1 MASIAGGATAPAADP
16 PNVFAS
22 FKAPYTP
29 DSIEAWSQHAS
40 AALRFRLLATANT
53 AAGESPTAA
62 SPVGRSTASNAC
74 SDDVFVVGMYQ
85 FDESTRSRSGG
96 LSFYSVQPP
105 RGHPAA
111 PSLDIREVLQHST
124 DAFGCLDVRWLCGGA
139 QCCYSCCTRNNG
151 LSLCH
156 DEFEAPLAV
165 IGSDC
170 ALHAYRVT
178 GKPRSEESS
187 SGSSLSCTHTAKIP
201 VLSDPTRDQIG
212 LSLDALHNQAQKAH
226 DAEAWTI
233 AVSPHCNGNLIATGA
248 DDCKLR
254 LWDIRDGCRSAAAE
268 GNFDSSRSSTESFPS
283 LQGECTRRHSMG
295 VTSVSFVP
303 TSPSL
308 LLSGRQEIFCS
319 RGSLRG
325 LNRFPVE
332 GRLLLLR
339 SMLRIPRHI
348 ACASAFGASLHSA
361 TATML
366 QQQQQKLQQQQQ
378 PQQQQQ
384 HQKSRRVLPFIG
396 ASVGF
401 YDKSICCWQD
411 AVPAVSHREHQV
423 GAVADVHSNG
433 GSTCCCAGSAVAA
446 SAAGA
451 ARDTVRGLGTGRL

>member
-124 DAFGCLDVRWLCGGA
+124 DAFGCLDVRWL
-139 QCCYSCCTRNNG
+139 
-151 LSLCH
+151 
-156 DEFEAPLAV
+156 
-165 IGSDC
+165 
-170 ALHAYRVT
+170 VT

-212 LSLDALHNQAQKAH
+212 LSLDALHNQAQFIAVTCSEGSAAVISDLQFLSIVWKAH

-361 TATML
+361 TATMATFVAL
-366 QQQQQKLQQQQQ
+366 TCGSSTIPFTKL
-378 PQQQQQ
+378 
-384 HQKSRRVLPFIG
+384 RLLE
-396 ASVGF
+396 AS
-401 YDKSICCWQD
+401 
-411 AVPAVSHREHQV
+411 
-423 GAVADVHSNG
+423 G
-433 GSTCCCAGSAVAA
+433 G
-446 SAAGA
+446 
-451 ARDTVRGLGTGRL
+451 